1 MKRIRIRI
9 YDNQNPIET
18 WSNGQVELGY
28 KDLDPESGE
37 LIRTGSEDFSI
48 ERRKNLKDI
57 TVENIYRDYTFT
69 IDTTRNSIS
78 ELYKM
83 INK

>member
-1 MKRIRIRI
+1 MRRIRI
-9 YDNQNPIET
+9 YDNNPIET
-18 WSNGQVELGY
+18 WLNGQVELGY
-28 KDLDPESGE
+28 KDLDAESGE
-37 LIRTGSEDFSI
+37 LIRTGSEDFST

-69 IDTTRNSIS
+69 IDITRNSIS

>member
-1 MKRIRIRI
+1 MKRIRI
-9 YDNQNPIET
+9 YNNEKPINT
-18 WSNGQVELGY
+18 WTNGQVELGY
-28 KDLDPESGE
+28 KDLDSETGE
-37 LIRTGSEDFSI
+37 LVRTGSEDFSI

-83 INK
+83 INGR

>member
-1 MKRIRIRI
+1 MIKRIRI
-9 YDNQNPIET
+9 YDNQNPVET
-18 WSNGQVELGY
+18 WTNGQVELGY
-28 KDLDPESGE
+28 KDLDSETGE
-37 LIRTGSEDFSI
+37 LVRTGSEDFSI

-83 INK
+83 INGR

>member
-1 MKRIRIRI
+1 MIKRIRI
-9 YDNQNPIET
+9 YDNENPINT

-28 KDLDPESGE
+28 KDLDAESGE

-57 TVENIYRDYTFT
+57 TVENIYRDYIFT
-69 IDTTRNSIS
+69 IDTTRNNVN

-83 INK
+83 VNK

>member
-1 MKRIRIRI
+1 MVKRIRI
-9 YDNQNPIET
+9 YDNVNPIVT

-28 KDLDPESGE
+28 KDLDSETGE
-37 LIRTGSEDFSI
+37 LIRTGSEDFST

-57 TVENIYRDYTFT
+57 TVENIYRDYIFT
-69 IDTTRNSIS
+69 IDMTRNSIS
-78 ELYKM
+78 ELYNM